1 MGTMH
6 IYLKD
11 LVTLL
16 SLASAM
22 ASMALALE
30 GQLQLACFLVWLAW
44 VFDGLDGVVARLT
57 RRKNKIGPHL
67 DNTVDLVSSAIA
79 PALLVYAAYRP
90 MLGLPAALALA
101 CLPAIFGVLR
111 HARGYANPAEA
122 TNYWIGLPRTYSGM
136 AIAGYLGSHLFAFE
150 AGRWAGLAVVV
161 ILPALGLTTIPW
173 QGRHHKGLK
182 PHQIFFMLATF
193 LTFLAGLVAWA
204 LGHGVVWVLDG
215 LTLWMLGYVL
225 LACLLAIPAEE
236 RQAHRA
242 FVAEWKKGL

>member
-1 MGTMH
+1 MGVMH

-16 SLASAM
+16 SLVSAM
-22 ASMALALE
+22 TSMALALE
-30 GQLQLACFLVWLAW
+30 GQLPLACFFVWLAW

-57 RRKNKIGPHL
+57 RQKNKIGPHL

-79 PALLVYAAYRP
+79 PAVLVYAAYRP
-90 MLGLPAALALA
+90 ELGLYGALALA
-101 CLPAIFGVLR
+101 SLPAIFGVLR
-111 HARGYANPAEA
+111 HARGYASPAEA

-182 PHQIFFMLATF
+182 PHQAFFMLTTF

-204 LGHGVVWVLDG
+204 LGFGVAWFLDG

-225 LACLLAIPAEE
+225 LACLVAIPAEE